1 MTDIKLIVTD
11 MDGTFLNSNYEVSP
25 DFTEIYT
32 ELKRRNIL
40 FVPASGRQMPGIT
53 KYFEE
58 IEHEIG
64 FIAENGGYVVYQ
76 GQELFADK
84 MEHSHISEI
93 IKAVREISGARAV
106 LSAKKYA
113 YYETED
119 QNFVD
124 FFTRYYTKNK
134 KMKDLTEMVDDSAFK
149 IAIYHPEGSE
159 KNLYPFLKHFE
170 KYGMEVV
177 VSGELYYEL
186 LAKKEEIN
194 DEKVALVRLEQLYPL
209 DNLRIN
215 EILEKYN
222 NRKEFVW
229 AQEEPENMGAWTFM
243 LRNFR
248 NQNIQVISP
257 VSSGTPAPGTHKK
270 FDKNQKG
277 VINGV
282 FGLSAEDA
290 KLIKPVTTIND

>member
-53 KYFEE
+53 KYFEK

-84 MEHSHISEI
+84 MEHQHIVEI
-93 IKAVREISGARAV
+93 IKTVREISGARAV

-124 FFTRYYTKNK
+124 FFTKYYIKNK
-134 KMKDLTEMVDDSAFK
+134 KINDLTEMIDDSAFK

-170 KYGMEVV
+170 KYGLEVV
-177 VSGELYYEL
+177 VSGEFWMDIMNKNINKGKALSILQKELKITPEQTMAFGDYMNDIEMLENAKYSFAMENAHPSVKKIAHYE
-186 LAKKEEIN
+186 APSHN
-194 DEKVALVRLEQLYPL
+194 D
-209 DNLRIN
+209 
-215 EILEKYN
+215 
-222 NRKEFVW
+222 F
-229 AQEEPENMGAWTFM
+229 
-243 LRNFR
+243 
-248 NQNIQVISP
+248 
-257 VSSGTPAPGTHKK
+257 
-270 FDKNQKG
+270 G
-277 VINGV
+277 VIEV
-282 FGLSAEDA
+282 
-290 KLIKPVTTIND
+290 IKNYLNK

>member
-25 DFTEIYT
+25 EFTEIYT

-64 FIAENGGYVVYQ
+64 FIAENGGYVIYQ

-84 MEHSHISEI
+84 MRHQHIVEI
-93 IKAVREISGARAV
+93 IKTVREISGARAV

-124 FFTRYYTKNK
+124 FFTKYYIKNK
-134 KMKDLTEMVDDSAFK
+134 KINDLTEMIDDSAFK

-170 KYGMEVV
+170 KYGLEVV
-177 VSGELYYEL
+177 VSGEFWMDIMNKNINKGKALSILQKELKITPEQTMAFGDYMNDIEMLENAKYSFAMENAHPSVKKIAHYE
-186 LAKKEEIN
+186 APSHN
-194 DEKVALVRLEQLYPL
+194 D
-209 DNLRIN
+209 
-215 EILEKYN
+215 
-222 NRKEFVW
+222 F
-229 AQEEPENMGAWTFM
+229 
-243 LRNFR
+243 
-248 NQNIQVISP
+248 
-257 VSSGTPAPGTHKK
+257 
-270 FDKNQKG
+270 G
-277 VINGV
+277 VIEV
-282 FGLSAEDA
+282 
-290 KLIKPVTTIND
+290 IKNYLNK